1 MFFLLSDEDFSM
13 MRSRARLC
21 QELGFCEL
29 SRSPQCRPVP
39 SSQLNSCD
47 SSIHLHVHD
56 IHVPLYLLAIYDRMC
71 CKGNIMGR
79 SVESCAC
86 GVTDGWSE
94 SRPSKDTTCCA
105 TRGDIINDRH
115 KASKSSAA
123 NVGQQKHDPL
133 ILFGIDLSHL
143 PSSAQLLLCVSG
155 VVFFTVIYG
164 YLQELLLVHI
174 AGRQYGLFLASCQF
188 GLYAFW
194 SMVLTRLRS
203 YRHGDAESSLLS
215 NNNCKPLDVPAGN
228 NTVVRTPPS
237 SARSIPLLACVGLSL
252 IRALDLSM
260 TNLAMQYVNYPTKVL
275 VKSSKVA
282 FTMLLGLVITNKRYK
297 CRDYLSVSLLV
308 FGLGIFLHAD
318 SRASVVFHSV
328 GILLL
333 VGSLVCDGILGNAS
347 EKLMR
352 QYHVGQDE
360 YLLQLYTIAFVAVTI
375 AAHAKGE
382 LVSGLEH
389 LFLKAGTVPEI
400 QSGVEFQHHDLT
412 WTVRQKVLVLFFFS
426 TTGLL
431 GSSCAGAITKR
442 FGALT
447 MSITSTARKAMT
459 IFVSFV
465 AFHNT
470 CTFEHV
476 AGMTIFLSALIMKSV
491 YVKADTNSNGGT
503 SSSKTME
510 EDDDSSAIIQDS
522 SSAKNGM
529 NSEEGKCGDACTS
542 TSENK
547 REIRPLM
554 RGHDSFDVE
563 AAEAA

>member
-1 MFFLLSDEDFSM
+1 
-13 MRSRARLC
+13 
-21 QELGFCEL
+21 
-29 SRSPQCRPVP
+29 
-39 SSQLNSCD
+39 
-47 SSIHLHVHD
+47 
-56 IHVPLYLLAIYDRMC
+56 
-71 CKGNIMGR
+71 MGR
-79 SVESCAC
+79 SVESCSDC
-86 GVTDGWSE
+86 GVTDVWSE
-94 SRPSKDTTCCA
+94 SRPSQDTSCCTA
-105 TRGDIINDRH
+105 RVDTSTNNGRH
-115 KASKSSAA
+115 KTSKSATA
-123 NVGQQKHDPL
+123 CKVCQQRHDDPL
-133 ILFGIDLSHL
+133 ILFGIDLSDL
-143 PSSAQLLLCVSG
+143 PSSVQLLLCVGG

-164 YLQELLLVHI
+164 YLQELLLVNI

-203 YRHGDAESSLLS
+203 YRHGDDESSRLSS
-215 NNNCKPLDVPAGN
+215 NNKISKSLDVPAGN
-228 NTVVRTPPS
+228 HTRTSSSPS
-237 SARSIPLLACVGLSL
+237 ASRSIPLLACVGLSL

-282 FTMLLGLVITNKRYK
+282 FTMLLGLVISNKRYK
-297 CRDYLSVSLLV
+297 CRDYVSVSLLV

-333 VGSLVCDGILGNAS
+333 VGSLLCDGILGNAS

-352 QYHVGQDE
+352 QYQVGQDE
-360 YLLQLYTIAFVAVTI
+360 YLLQLYTIAFVAVTV

-382 LVSGLEH
+382 LVSGFQH
-389 LFLKAGTVPEI
+389 LFLWPGTVDEI
-400 QSGVEFQHHDLT
+400 QSGVGGEYQRDLNDLT

-476 AGMTIFLSALIMKSV
+476 SGMTIFLFALIMKSV
-491 YVKADTNSNGGT
+491 YAKADTNGN
-503 SSSKTME
+503 SSGSKTMDE
-510 EDDDSSAIIQDS
+510 EDDSSVIIQGAS
-522 SSAKNGM
+522 PVKNDDQ
-529 NSEEGKCGDACTS
+529 EGKCVNACT

-554 RGHDSFDVE
+554 QGHDDFDVE
-563 AAEAA
+563 AAAEAA